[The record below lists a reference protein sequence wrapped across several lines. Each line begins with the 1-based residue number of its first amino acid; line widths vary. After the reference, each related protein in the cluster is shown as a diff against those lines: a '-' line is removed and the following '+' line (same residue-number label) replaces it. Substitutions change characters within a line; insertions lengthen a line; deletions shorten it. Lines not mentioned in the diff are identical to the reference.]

1 MSPTENVA
9 SKKLKWTSTTWL
21 LVLGIVFIALTLR
34 SPLTSVGPVIED
46 IRNSLHISNV
56 VAGFIITIPL
66 LAFAIVSP
74 IVPKISRRITVERS
88 LFLSM
93 IILVAGMALRSS
105 GVTSLLF
112 IGTTLIGIG
121 IAFGNVLLPSLIK
134 LKFPFQV
141 GLLTAIYTVAMN
153 SSASIAAGVS
163 YPLSTLSFGWQ
174 GSLGVWIILAIA
186 AVFIWFPQTRNISKE
201 EIAPTTAQKEKKQM
215 WRYPLAWVIMISMG
229 FQSMIFYT
237 TAAWVPEMFKEQ
249 GMTAAQAGLMFSIM
263 QVSQIPMTFIT
274 PILAGRLKDQRPV
287 VAMFAVFY
295 IVGFAGLI
303 MGWTDYS
310 VVWMILLGA
319 AGGASFSMCMMFF
332 SLRSRDSFE
341 AADLSGFAQSLGYL
355 IAAVGPVLY
364 GFIHDVYHSYDTAN
378 IMYIFVVAISLT
390 ASFIAAKDRYVTND

>member
-66 LAFAIVSP
+66 LAFAVVSP

-93 IILVAGMALRSS
+93 IILVVGMALRSS

-229 FQSMIFYT
+229 FN
-237 TAAWVPEMFKEQ
+237 
-249 GMTAAQAGLMFSIM
+249 
-263 QVSQIPMTFIT
+263 
-274 PILAGRLKDQRPV
+274 R
-287 VAMFAVFY
+287 
-295 IVGFAGLI
+295 
-303 MGWTDYS
+303 
-310 VVWMILLGA
+310 
-319 AGGASFSMCMMFF
+319 
-332 SLRSRDSFE
+332 
-341 AADLSGFAQSLGYL
+341 
-355 IAAVGPVLY
+355 
-364 GFIHDVYHSYDTAN
+364 
-378 IMYIFVVAISLT
+378 
-390 ASFIAAKDRYVTND
+390 

>member
-1 MSPTENVA
+1 MAPTENTA

-56 VAGFIITIPL
+56 VAGFITTIPL
-66 LAFAIVSP
+66 LAFAVVSP

-93 IILVAGMALRSS
+93 IILVIGMALRSS

-186 AVFIWFPQTRNISKE
+186 AVFIWLPQTRHISKE
-201 EIAPTTAQKEKKQM
+201 EIAPTTTQKEKKQM

-249 GMTAAQAGLMFSIM
+249 GMTAAQAGIMFSIM

-295 IVGFAGLI
+295 IIGFTGLI

-364 GFIHDVYHSYDTAN
+364 GFIHDVYQSYDAAN
-378 IMYIFVVAISLT
+378 IMYIFVVTISLT
-390 ASFIAAKDRYVTND
+390 ASFIAAKDRYVTNN